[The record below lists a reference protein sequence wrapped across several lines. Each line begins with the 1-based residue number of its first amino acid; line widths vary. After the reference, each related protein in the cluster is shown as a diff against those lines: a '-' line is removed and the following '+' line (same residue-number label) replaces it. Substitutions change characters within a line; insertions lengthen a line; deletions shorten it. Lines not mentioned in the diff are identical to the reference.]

1 MCINVFKIVCKSSE
15 IVEEWTVL
23 PYETIGN
30 DIAAFRKI
38 IMKVIEVEEGYIERY
53 I

>member
-1 MCINVFKIVCKSSE
+1 MQMCINVFKILCKSSE

-30 DIAAFRKI
+30 DIAAFRK
-38 IMKVIEVEEGYIERY
+38 KVIEVEDGYIGRY